1 MIYRNEKNVER
12 LMMMTM
18 FTNVS
23 WNSYLAVIGTAVIIW
38 YLFIALKFYSGD
50 LKKIFSGEKKLKLP
64 SFKSNTENT
73 NEAKSISDSFSESFD
88 TLDDAEELATRIIQ
102 AAQESAEKK
111 LSKEQFQ
118 NYLSMVLEEYP
129 YVKISSL
136 RESIN
141 KLIVSE
147 SEKHTSLLLTLS
159 EADSLWEGGVF

>member
-1 MIYRNEKNVER
+1 
-12 LMMMTM
+12 M

>member
-1 MIYRNEKNVER
+1 
-12 LMMMTM
+12 M
-18 FTNVS
+18 FTNIPWS
-23 WNSYLAVIGTAVIIW
+23 SYLTLAGILVIIW
-38 YLFIALKFYSGD
+38 YLVLLLKFYSTD
-50 LKKIFSGEKKLKLP
+50 LKKILSGEKKLKIP
-64 SFKSNTENT
+64 SFKSNSQNSKEP
-73 NEAKSISDSFSESFD
+73 KSISASFSESFD

-147 SEKHTSLLLTLS
+147 SEKHPLLLLTLS

>member
-1 MIYRNEKNVER
+1 
-12 LMMMTM
+12 M

-23 WNSYLAVIGTAVIIW
+23 WSSYLAAMGTALIIW
-38 YLFIALKFYSGD
+38 YLIIVLKFYSGD

-73 NEAKSISDSFSESFD
+73 KETKSISDSFSESFD

-102 AAQESAEKK
+102 VAQESAEKK

-136 RESIN
+136 HESIN

-147 SEKHTSLLLTLS
+147 SEKHPSLLLTLS
-159 EADSLWEGGVF
+159 EADRLWEGGVF

>member
-1 MIYRNEKNVER
+1 
-12 LMMMTM
+12 M
-18 FTNVS
+18 FTNIPWS
-23 WNSYLAVIGTAVIIW
+23 SYLTVIGILVIIW
-38 YLFIALKFYSGD
+38 YLVLLLKFYSTD
-50 LKKIFSGEKKLKLP
+50 LKKILSGEKKLKIP
-64 SFKSNTENT
+64 SFKNNSQNSKEP
-73 NEAKSISDSFSESFD
+73 KLISASFSESFD
-88 TLDDAEELATRIIQ
+88 TLDDAEELATRITQ
-102 AAQESAEKK
+102 AVEESAEKK

-147 SEKHTSLLLTLS
+147 SEKHQSLLLTLS

>member
-1 MIYRNEKNVER
+1 
-12 LMMMTM
+12 M
-18 FTNVS
+18 FTNIS
-23 WNSYLAVIGTAVIIW
+23 WSSYLTVAGILVIIW
-38 YLFIALKFYSGD
+38 YLILILKFYSAD
-50 LKKIFSGEKKLKLP
+50 LKKILSGEKKLKIP
-64 SFKSNTENT
+64 SFKNNSQNTKEP
-73 NEAKSISDSFSESFD
+73 KPISASFSESFD
-88 TLDDAEELATRIIQ
+88 NLDDAEQLATRITQ

-147 SEKHTSLLLTLS
+147 SEKHPALLLTLS
-159 EADSLWEGGVF
+159 EADSLWEGTAF

>member
-1 MIYRNEKNVER
+1 
-12 LMMMTM
+12 M
-18 FTNVS
+18 FTNIPWS
-23 WNSYLAVIGTAVIIW
+23 SYLTATGILVIIW
-38 YLFIALKFYSGD
+38 YLVLLLKFYSTD
-50 LKKIFSGEKKLKLP
+50 LKKMVSGEKKLKIP
-64 SFKSNTENT
+64 SFKSNSQNSKEP
-73 NEAKSISDSFSESFD
+73 KSISASFSESFD
-88 TLDDAEELATRIIQ
+88 TLDDAEELATRINQ
-102 AAQESAEKK
+102 AVEESAEKK

-147 SEKHTSLLLTLS
+147 SEKHPSLLLTLS

>member
-1 MIYRNEKNVER
+1 
-12 LMMMTM
+12 M

-38 YLFIALKFYSGD
+38 YLVIVLKFYSGD
-50 LKKIFSGEKKLKLP
+50 IKKIFSGEKKLKLP
-64 SFKSNTENT
+64 SFKNNNQNTRET
-73 NEAKSISDSFSESFD
+73 KSIKDSFSESFD
-88 TLDDAEELATRIIQ
+88 TLDDAEQLAVRIQQ
-102 AAQESAEKK
+102 AAVESAEKG

-118 NYLSMVLEEYP
+118 NYLRMLLEEYP

-147 SEKHTSLLLTLS
+147 SEKYLNLLLTLS
-159 EADSLWEGGVF
+159 EADRLWEESVF